1 MIDRSTMTAAL
12 VLAGVVASAAP
23 ALAADVAPP
32 NGAAPAASA
41 PVPEAATSRPAAA
54 DGDHAEPA
62 ADSPAPHA
70 PADSDASPAVPPPA
84 TAPAMIAEGRE
95 LPASAPAPERP
106 EPHADDGKMGSHQSH
121 WLASIGYR
129 IAFVGNSGLD
139 PFSTDD
145 AVPQV
150 SLAVGRTVFAG
161 GSWSLAALAL
171 WDWGSLESTAR
182 GAKSSLTLNRITLGI
197 EGRYHFFRRLYA
209 FGRLAP
215 GALSSSATLVDNVT
229 GLDQT
234 SASWV
239 FAGDL
244 SGGAAFEFAGENRGQ
259 SRRPRAWVG
268 VEGGYGFASSAE
280 LRFKPEE
287 GTAAPVR
294 TQPQSFGELAVR
306 GGFLRMAVTG
316 TY

>member
-1 MIDRSTMTAAL
+1 MTDRSTMTAAL
-12 VLAGVVASAAP
+12 VLAGVVAAAAP
-23 ALAADVAPP
+23 ALAAEVAPP
-32 NGAAPAASA
+32 NGVAPAAAPAASA
-41 PVPEAATSRPAAA
+41 PVPEAATSKPAAA
-54 DGDHAEPA
+54 DGDHTESA
-62 ADSPAPHA
+62 AGSPAPNA
-70 PADSDASPAVPPPA
+70 PADSDASLAVPPPN
-84 TAPAMIAEGRE
+84 TA
-95 LPASAPAPERP
+95 SSPAPERP

-129 IAFVGNSGLD
+129 VAFVGNSGLD

-150 SLAVGRTVFAG
+150 SLAVGRTVFASG
-161 GSWSLAALAL
+161 NWSLAALAL

-234 SASWV
+234 SVSWV

-306 GGFLRMAVTG
+306 GGFLRMAVSG